1 MGEIM
6 TGWHEIIGRVSFV
19 NCDPLF
25 HEIPEPWKIL
35 PAPPAWLTGHL
46 LRKDCLI
53 APIPTADFAKHSDQ
67 LQLIPGLGIASV
79 GSVGSVLL
87 FGDRDPGQMRDVALP
102 TDSAT
107 SRKLLMWLLHEIHMD
122 PRPVEMG
129 PDLNRMLGRCD
140 GALLIGDRAMDEAVR
155 HPELVRMD
163 LGQAWYDHTNYPMV
177 FAVFAAH
184 QDAPIDSINEA
195 VDMMYAQLNKFESD
209 QEYREDVI
217 SATSERSGFNVDS
230 ISRYFDDVIHRLDD
244 DAMNGL
250 HYFINEVCGIES
262 YVVLTND

>member
-1 MGEIM
+1 MGEYM

-53 APIPTADFAKHSDQ
+53 APIPTADFAKHSDK

-87 FGDRDPGQMRDVALP
+87 FGDRDPGQMRDIALP

-107 SRKLLMWLLHEIHMD
+107 SRKLLMWLLREVQMD

-129 PDLNRMLGRCD
+129 PDLTRMLNRCD
-140 GALLIGDRAMDEAVR
+140 GALLIGDRAMDEADR

-184 QDAPIDSINEA
+184 RDAPYDSIKSA
-195 VDMMYAQLNKFESD
+195 VEMMNSQLSKFESD
-209 QEYREDVI
+209 SDYRQSVI
-217 SATSERSGFNVDS
+217 QSTSTRSGFNPDS
-230 ISRYFDDVIHRLDD
+230 ISRYFDDVIHRLDE

-250 HYFINEVCGIES
+250 EYFINEVCGIES
-262 YVVLTND
+262 YQVVATD